1 MKQINSLSRVMFC
14 VVLSGMSLI
23 TGCKKTNTEIGA
35 KAIASFTVAPLAG
48 KANTFVFTST
58 SQNAF
63 TQQWNRG
70 NGQGFRNGGISDTAY
85 YPFPGTYKAQLY
97 AVGRGGIDTAAQ
109 NITVANIDP
118 AAYYTLLTT
127 GGWKLDNSTGAN
139 AVIVGTEAN
148 PSAYYS
154 GGALLN
160 CQADDVYKFSPNN
173 KLQYLANGST
183 QGGSNVGF
191 SCSTDLS
198 FSGQSFTYTLLPAG
212 SGAIAT
218 IIMASQ
224 TPAAFIGSIDGIDNN
239 YYRIM
244 SISSA
249 GMVIRGGNPS
259 GGAGNTVFQFKFVPQ

>member
-1 MKQINSLSRVMFC
+1 MKKINFFGSMLCC
-14 VVLSGMSLI
+14 VTIAGI
-23 TGCKKTNTEIGA
+23 AITTGCKKTTYELGT
-35 KAIASFTVAPLAG
+35 KATASFTVSALAG
-48 KANTFVFTST
+48 RVNTFVLTST

-70 NGQGFRNGGISDTAY
+70 NGQGFRNGGITDTAY
-85 YPFPGTYKAQLY
+85 YPFPGTYKVQLY

-109 NITVANIDP
+109 TITVSAIDP

-160 CQADDVYKFSPNN
+160 CQADDVYKFTPNN

-198 FSGQSFTYTLLPAG
+198 FNGQSFTYTLLPAG
-212 SGAIAT
+212 SAAIAT
-218 IIMASQ
+218 IQMAAQ
-224 TPAAFIGSIDGIDNN
+224 TPYAFIGSIDGIDNN

-244 SISSA
+244 SISSSA
-249 GMVIRGGNPS
+249 MVIRGGNPS
-259 GGAGNTVFQFKFVPQ
+259 GVAGNTVFQFKFVPQ